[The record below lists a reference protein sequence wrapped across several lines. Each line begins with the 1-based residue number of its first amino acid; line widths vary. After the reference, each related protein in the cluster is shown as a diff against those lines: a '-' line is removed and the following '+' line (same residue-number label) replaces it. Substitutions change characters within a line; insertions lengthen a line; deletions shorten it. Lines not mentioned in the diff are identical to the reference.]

1 MDFRKI
7 ELHIDSV
14 AVVHVISARN
24 TNSKLAWSLQLNIR
38 KLLESDWE
46 VQIEHAYHEANKCD
60 DALANEGCNWVE
72 K

>member
-24 TNSKLAWSLQLNIR
+24 TNNKLAWSMQLNIR
-38 KLLESDWE
+38 KLLDWE

-60 DALANEGCNWVE
+60 DVLANEGCNWVE